1 MVGNYNLSDK
11 EITNAVLGNHKLS
24 ATSLTNLILESSNN
38 QLRTDCMDVL
48 KRTLENQ
55 KQLFDVMS
63 QKGWY
68 QVANANQ
75 QDLSQAQQAV
85 SNITASI

>member
-11 EITNAVLGNHKLS
+11 EIASEILGNHKLS

-38 QLRTDCMDVL
+38 QLRTECMDVL
-48 KRTLENQ
+48 KKTLENQ
-55 KQLFDVMS
+55 KQIFDVMS

-68 QVANANQ
+68 KVTNANQ
-75 QDLSQAQQAV
+75 QELTQAQQAV
-85 SNITASI
+85 NNITASI

>member
-11 EITNAVLGNHKLS
+11 EIANEILGNHKLS

-38 QLRTDCMDVL
+38 QLRADCMDVL

-55 KQLFDVMS
+55 KQVFDVMS
-63 QKGWY
+63 HKGWY
-68 QVANANQ
+68 KVASANQ
-75 QDLSQAQQAV
+75 QELSQAQQVV